1 MSEQKNVGALSG
13 IKVIDLTRVLSGPF
27 CTMLLAD
34 MGAEVIKIE
43 PPKGDN
49 VRNQGDMVDG
59 YSSYFAQFNRNKKS
73 VILDLYLESEKD
85 ILKSL
90 LTDADVIVENF
101 KAGVFDKMG
110 FDYDTLKSINP
121 KLISASVNGFGSK
134 GEMSDRPAF
143 DFIAQALSGFMSLNG
158 TEESGPMRA
167 AMPISDLVAGLYCA
181 FGIVCALQSRNKTGK
196 GQKVEAS
203 LTSGLIS
210 MMAYLSSESF
220 VTGKAPNKSGN
231 NHPIL
236 APYGIFKTS
245 DGEIAVAP
253 ASDKFCSIFLECIDL
268 ISLLENELYKN
279 NSNRMKNRD
288 NLNEIVNERMIS
300 ETSDFWIKKLNK
312 AGCPAAKIVSLPEA
326 LNSQL
331 IQDNEMVI
339 SSNGPEGRQIK
350 MTGFPVKLSD
360 TPSQLYRSPPLLGEH
375 TNEILK
381 TIKKI
386 MENS

>member
-1 MSEQKNVGALSG
+1 MSEQKNIGALSG

-73 VILDLYLESEKD
+73 VILDLYVEAEKD
-85 ILKSL
+85 ILRAL
-90 LTDADVIVENF
+90 LSDSDVVVENF

-288 NLNEIVNERMIS
+288 SLNEIVNERMIS

-326 LNSQL
+326 MNSQL

-360 TPSQLYRSPPLLGEH
+360 TPSQLYRCPPLLGEH

-381 TIKKI
+381 TIKK
-386 MENS
+386 

>member
-1 MSEQKNVGALSG
+1 MSQQKFIGALSG

-73 VILDLYLESEKD
+73 VILDLYVETEKD

-90 LTDADVIVENF
+90 LSDADVVVENF

-236 APYGIFKTS
+236 APYGIFQTS

-268 ISLLENELYKN
+268 ISLLDNELYKN
-279 NSNRMKNRD
+279 NSHRMKNRD
-288 NLNEIVNERMIS
+288 SLNEIVNERMIS

-381 TIKKI
+381 TIKK
-386 MENS
+386 

>member
-1 MSEQKNVGALSG
+1 MHS
-13 IKVIDLTRVLSGPF
+13 
-27 CTMLLAD
+27 
-34 MGAEVIKIE
+34 
-43 PPKGDN
+43 
-49 VRNQGDMVDG
+49 
-59 YSSYFAQFNRNKKS
+59 
-73 VILDLYLESEKD
+73 
-85 ILKSL
+85 
-90 LTDADVIVENF
+90 
-101 KAGVFDKMG
+101 
-110 FDYDTLKSINP
+110 
-121 KLISASVNGFGSK
+121 
-134 GEMSDRPAF
+134 
-143 DFIAQALSGFMSLNG
+143 
-158 TEESGPMRA
+158 RA
-167 AMPISDLVAGLYCA
+167 
-181 FGIVCALQSRNKTGK
+181 KTGN

-253 ASDKFCSIFLECIDL
+253 ANDKFCSIFLESIDL

-288 NLNEIVNERMIS
+288 SLNEIVNERMIS
-300 ETSDFWIKKLNK
+300 ETSDYWIKKLNK

-375 TNEILK
+375 TKEILK
-381 TIKKI
+381 TIKK
-386 MENS
+386 

>member
-1 MSEQKNVGALSG
+1 MSEQKYIGALSG

-73 VILDLYLESEKD
+73 VILDLYVETEKD

-90 LTDADVIVENF
+90 LSDADVVVENF

-236 APYGIFKTS
+236 APYGIFQTS

-288 NLNEIVNERMIS
+288 SLNEIVNERMIS

-381 TIKKI
+381 TIKK
-386 MENS
+386 

>member
-1 MSEQKNVGALSG
+1 MSEQKYIGALSG

-73 VILDLYLESEKD
+73 VILDLYVETEKD

-90 LTDADVIVENF
+90 LSDADVVVENF

-268 ISLLENELYKN
+268 MNLLENELYKN

-288 NLNEIVNERMIS
+288 SLNEIVNERMIS

-360 TPSQLYRSPPLLGEH
+360 TPSQLYRCPPLLGEH

-381 TIKKI
+381 TIKK
-386 MENS
+386 

>member
-1 MSEQKNVGALSG
+1 MSEQKYIGALSG

-73 VILDLYLESEKD
+73 VILDLYVETEKD

-90 LTDADVIVENF
+90 LSDADVVVENF

-268 ISLLENELYKN
+268 ISLLDNELYKN

-288 NLNEIVNERMIS
+288 SLNEIVNERMIS

-381 TIKKI
+381 TIKK
-386 MENS
+386 

>member
-1 MSEQKNVGALSG
+1 MSEQKYIGALSG

-73 VILDLYLESEKD
+73 VILDLYVESEKD

-90 LTDADVIVENF
+90 LSDADVVVENF

-236 APYGIFKTS
+236 APYGIFQTS

-253 ASDKFCSIFLECIDL
+253 ASDKFCSIFLECIGL

-288 NLNEIVNERMIS
+288 SLNEIVNERMIS

-350 MTGFPVKLSD
+350 MTGFPVKLSE
-360 TPSQLYRSPPLLGEH
+360 TPSQLYRYPPLLGEH

-381 TIKKI
+381 TIKK
-386 MENS
+386 

>member
-1 MSEQKNVGALSG
+1 MSEQKYNGALSG

-73 VILDLYLESEKD
+73 VILDLYVESEKD

-90 LTDADVIVENF
+90 LSDADVVVENF

-158 TEESGPMRA
+158 TEETGPMRA

-288 NLNEIVNERMIS
+288 SLNEIVNERMIS

-360 TPSQLYRSPPLLGEH
+360 TPSQLYRYPPLLGEH

-381 TIKKI
+381 TIKK
-386 MENS
+386 

>member
-1 MSEQKNVGALSG
+1 MSEQKYIGALSG

-73 VILDLYLESEKD
+73 VILDLYVETEKD

-90 LTDADVIVENF
+90 LSDADVVVENF

-268 ISLLENELYKN
+268 ISLLDNELYKN

-288 NLNEIVNERMIS
+288 SLNEIVNERMIS

-350 MTGFPVKLSD
+350 MTGFPVKLSE
-360 TPSQLYRSPPLLGEH
+360 TPSQLYRCPPLLGEH
-375 TNEILK
+375 TSEILK
-381 TIKKI
+381 TIKNNG
-386 MENS
+386 E

>member
-1 MSEQKNVGALSG
+1 MSEQKYIGALSG

-73 VILDLYLESEKD
+73 VILDLYVETEKD

-90 LTDADVIVENF
+90 LSDADVVVENF

-268 ISLLENELYKN
+268 ISLLDNELYKN

-288 NLNEIVNERMIS
+288 SLNEIVNERMIS

-360 TPSQLYRSPPLLGEH
+360 TPSQLYRCPPLLGEH

-381 TIKKI
+381 TIKK
-386 MENS
+386 

>member
-1 MSEQKNVGALSG
+1 MTEQKNIGALSG

-73 VILDLYLESEKD
+73 VILDLYVETEKD

-90 LTDADVIVENF
+90 LSDADVVVENF

-288 NLNEIVNERMIS
+288 SLNEIVNERMIS

-381 TIKKI
+381 TIKK
-386 MENS
+386 

>member
-1 MSEQKNVGALSG
+1 MSEQKYIGALSG

-73 VILDLYLESEKD
+73 VILDLYVDSEKD

-158 TEESGPMRA
+158 TEETGPMRA

-181 FGIVCALQSRNKTGK
+181 FGIVCALQSRNKTSK

-268 ISLLENELYKN
+268 ITLLENELYKN

-288 NLNEIVNERMIS
+288 SLNEIVNERMIS

-381 TIKKI
+381 TIKK
-386 MENS
+386 

>member
-1 MSEQKNVGALSG
+1 MSEQKYNGALSG

-73 VILDLYLESEKD
+73 VILDLYVETEKD

-90 LTDADVIVENF
+90 LSDADVVVENF

-268 ISLLENELYKN
+268 ISLLDNELYKN

-288 NLNEIVNERMIS
+288 SLNEIVNERMIS

-381 TIKKI
+381 TIKNNG
-386 MENS
+386 E

>member
-1 MSEQKNVGALSG
+1 MSEQKYIGALSG

-73 VILDLYLESEKD
+73 VILDLYVESEKD

-90 LTDADVIVENF
+90 LSDADVVVENF

-268 ISLLENELYKN
+268 ISLLDNELYKN

-288 NLNEIVNERMIS
+288 SLNEIVNKRMIS

-381 TIKKI
+381 TIKK
-386 MENS
+386 

>member
-1 MSEQKNVGALSG
+1 MSEQKYIGALSG

-73 VILDLYLESEKD
+73 VILDLYVETEKD

-90 LTDADVIVENF
+90 LSDADVVVENF

-268 ISLLENELYKN
+268 ISLLDNELYKN

-288 NLNEIVNERMIS
+288 SLNEIVNERMIS

-360 TPSQLYRSPPLLGEH
+360 TPSQMYRYPPLLGEH

-381 TIKKI
+381 TIKK
-386 MENS
+386 

>member
-1 MSEQKNVGALSG
+1 MSEQKYIGALSG

-73 VILDLYLESEKD
+73 VILDLYVEAEKD

-90 LTDADVIVENF
+90 LSDADVIVENF

-236 APYGIFKTS
+236 APYGIFQTS

-253 ASDKFCSIFLECIDL
+253 ASDKFCNIFLECIDL

-288 NLNEIVNERMIS
+288 SLNKIVNERMIS

-375 TNEILK
+375 TKEILK
-381 TIKKI
+381 TIKK
-386 MENS
+386 

>member
-1 MSEQKNVGALSG
+1 MSEQKYIGALSG

-73 VILDLYLESEKD
+73 VILDLYVESEKD

-90 LTDADVIVENF
+90 LSDADVVVENF

-236 APYGIFKTS
+236 APYGIFQTS

-268 ISLLENELYKN
+268 ISLLDNELYKN

-288 NLNEIVNERMIS
+288 SLNEIVNKRMIS

-381 TIKKI
+381 TIKK
-386 MENS
+386 

>member
-1 MSEQKNVGALSG
+1 MSEQKYNGALSG

-73 VILDLYLESEKD
+73 VILDLYVETEKD

-90 LTDADVIVENF
+90 LSDADVVVENF

-181 FGIVCALQSRNKTGK
+181 FGIVCALQSRNKTDK

-220 VTGKAPNKSGN
+220 VTGKAPKKSGN

-268 ISLLENELYKN
+268 ISLLDNELYKN

-288 NLNEIVNERMIS
+288 SLNEIVNERMIS

-381 TIKKI
+381 TIKK
-386 MENS
+386 

>member
-1 MSEQKNVGALSG
+1 MTEHKNIGSLSG

-73 VILDLYLESEKD
+73 VILDLYKESEKE

-90 LTDADVIVENF
+90 ISEADVVVENF
-101 KAGVFDKMG
+101 KAGVFEKMG
-110 FDYDTLKSINP
+110 FDFETLKSINP
-121 KLISASVNGFGSK
+121 RIISASVNGFGSK
-134 GEMSDRPAF
+134 GEMSDKPAF

-167 AMPISDLVAGLYCA
+167 AMPISDLVAGLYCS
-181 FGIVCALQSRNKTGK
+181 FGIVCALYSRVKTGK
-196 GQKVEAS
+196 GQKVES
-203 LTSGLIS
+203 CLTSGLIS

-220 VTGKAPNKSGN
+220 VTGKAPKKSGN

-236 APYGIFKTS
+236 APYGIFQTS
-245 DGEIAVAP
+245 DGEVAVAP
-253 ASDKFCSIFLECIDL
+253 ASDKFCNIFLECIDL
-268 ISLLENELYKN
+268 TNLLENNLYKN
-279 NSNRMKNRD
+279 NANRMKNRES
-288 NLNEIVNERMIS
+288 LNEIINKKMKTKTSQYWIHILNE
-300 ETSDFWIKKLNK
+300 
-312 AGCPAAKIVSLPEA
+312 AGCPAAKIVSLPDA

-331 IQDNEMVI
+331 IKDNEMVI
-339 SSNGPEGRQIK
+339 NSNGPEGRNIK
-350 MTGFPVKLSD
+350 MTGFPVKLSE
-360 TPSQLYRSPPLLGEH
+360 TPAKLFRSPPLLGEH
-375 TNEILK
+375 TEEILK
-381 TIKKI
+381 RFK
-386 MENS
+386 

>member
-1 MSEQKNVGALSG
+1 MTEQKNIGALSG

-73 VILDLYLESEKD
+73 VILDLYKDTEKE

-90 LTDADVIVENF
+90 ISEADVVVENF
-101 KAGVFDKMG
+101 KAGVFEKMG
-110 FDYDTLKSINP
+110 FDFETLKSINP
-121 KLISASVNGFGSK
+121 RIISASVNGFGSK
-134 GEMSDRPAF
+134 GEMSDKPAF

-167 AMPISDLVAGLYCA
+167 AMPISDLVAGLYCS
-181 FGIVCALQSRNKTGK
+181 FGIVCALHARLQTGK
-196 GQKVEAS
+196 GQQVES
-203 LTSGLIS
+203 CLTSGLIS

-220 VTGKAPNKSGN
+220 VTGKAPKKSGN

-236 APYGIFKTS
+236 APYGIFQTS
-245 DGEIAVAP
+245 DGEVAVAP
-253 ASDKFCSIFLECIDL
+253 ASDKFCNIFLECTDL
-268 ISLLENELYKN
+268 TNLLENELYKN
-279 NSNRMKNRD
+279 NANRMKNRETLNQIINKKMKTKTSEYWID
-288 NLNEIVNERMIS
+288 ILNE
-300 ETSDFWIKKLNK
+300 
-312 AGCPAAKIVSLPEA
+312 AGCPAAKIVSLPDA

-331 IQDNEMVI
+331 IKDNEMVI
-339 SSNGPEGRQIK
+339 NSNGPEGRNIK
-350 MTGFPVKLSD
+350 MTGFPVKLSE
-360 TPSQLYRSPPLLGEH
+360 TPAKLFRSPPLLGEH
-375 TNEILK
+375 TEEILK
-381 TIKKI
+381 KFK
-386 MENS
+386 

>member
-1 MSEQKNVGALSG
+1 MSEQKYIGALSG

-73 VILDLYLESEKD
+73 VILDLYVETEKD

-90 LTDADVIVENF
+90 LSDADVVVENF

-288 NLNEIVNERMIS
+288 SLNEIVNERMIS

-360 TPSQLYRSPPLLGEH
+360 TPSQLYRHPPLLGEH

-381 TIKKI
+381 TIKK
-386 MENS
+386 

>member
-1 MSEQKNVGALSG
+1 MTSVKEIGALSG

-34 MGAEVIKIE
+34 MGADVIKIE

-49 VRNQGDMVDG
+49 VRNQGDMVEG

-73 VILDLYLESEKD
+73 VILDLYVESEKD
-85 ILKSL
+85 ILRSL
-90 LTDADVIVENF
+90 LSDADVVVENF

-134 GEMSDRPAF
+134 GKMSDRPAF

-288 NLNEIVNERMIS
+288 SLNEIVNERMIS

-360 TPSQLYRSPPLLGEH
+360 TPSQLYRYPPLLGEH

-381 TIKKI
+381 TIKK
-386 MENS
+386 

>member
-1 MSEQKNVGALSG
+1 MTEHKNIGSLSG

-73 VILDLYLESEKD
+73 VILDLYKESEKE

-90 LTDADVIVENF
+90 ISEADVVVENF
-101 KAGVFDKMG
+101 KAGVFEKMG
-110 FDYDTLKSINP
+110 FDFETLKSINP
-121 KLISASVNGFGSK
+121 RIISASVNGFGSK
-134 GEMSDRPAF
+134 GEMSDKPAF

-167 AMPISDLVAGLYCA
+167 AMPISDLVAGLYCS
-181 FGIVCALQSRNKTGK
+181 FGIVCALYSRVQTGK
-196 GQKVEAS
+196 GQKVES
-203 LTSGLIS
+203 CLTSGLIS

-220 VTGKAPNKSGN
+220 VTGKAPKKSGN

-236 APYGIFKTS
+236 APYGIFQTS
-245 DGEIAVAP
+245 DGEVAVAP
-253 ASDKFCSIFLECIDL
+253 ASDKFCNIFLECIDL
-268 ISLLENELYKN
+268 TNLLENNLYKN
-279 NSNRMKNRD
+279 NSNRMKNRES
-288 NLNEIVNERMIS
+288 LNEIINKKMKTKTSQYWIHILNE
-300 ETSDFWIKKLNK
+300 
-312 AGCPAAKIVSLPEA
+312 AGCPAAKIVSLPDA

-331 IQDNEMVI
+331 IKDNEMVI
-339 SSNGPEGRQIK
+339 NSNGPEGRNIK
-350 MTGFPVKLSD
+350 MTGFPVKLSE
-360 TPSQLYRSPPLLGEH
+360 TPAKLFRSPPLLGEH
-375 TNEILK
+375 TEEILK
-381 TIKKI
+381 RFK
-386 MENS
+386 

>member
-1 MSEQKNVGALSG
+1 MSEQKYIGALSG

-73 VILDLYLESEKD
+73 VILDLYVESEKD

-90 LTDADVIVENF
+90 LTHADVIVENF

-288 NLNEIVNERMIS
+288 SLNEIVNERMIS

-381 TIKKI
+381 TIKK
-386 MENS
+386 

>member
-1 MSEQKNVGALSG
+1 MSEQKYIGALSG

-73 VILDLYLESEKD
+73 VILDLYVETEKD

-90 LTDADVIVENF
+90 LSDADVVVENF

-181 FGIVCALQSRNKTGK
+181 FGIVCALQSRNKTDK

-236 APYGIFKTS
+236 APYGIFQTS

-268 ISLLENELYKN
+268 ISLLDDELYKN

-288 NLNEIVNERMIS
+288 SLNEIVNERMIS

-381 TIKKI
+381 TIKK
-386 MENS
+386 

>member
-1 MSEQKNVGALSG
+1 MSEQKYIGALSS

-73 VILDLYLESEKD
+73 VILDLYVESEKD

-90 LTDADVIVENF
+90 LSDADVVVENF

-158 TEESGPMRA
+158 TEETGPMRA

-181 FGIVCALQSRNKTGK
+181 FGIVCALQSRNKTSK

-288 NLNEIVNERMIS
+288 RLNEIVNERMIS

-381 TIKKI
+381 TIKK
-386 MENS
+386 

>member
-1 MSEQKNVGALSG
+1 MTEQKNIGALSG

-73 VILDLYLESEKD
+73 VILDLYVETEKD

-90 LTDADVIVENF
+90 LSDADVVVENF

-236 APYGIFKTS
+236 APYGIFQTS

-268 ISLLENELYKN
+268 ISLLDNELYKN

-288 NLNEIVNERMIS
+288 SLNEIVNERMIS

-360 TPSQLYRSPPLLGEH
+360 TPSQLYRYPPLLGEH

-381 TIKKI
+381 TIKK
-386 MENS
+386 